1 MSLSISTL
9 RSNWHLIKHPTN
21 GDGSNNDLLCE
32 VHGPES
38 LAHMF
43 ASGPIILAAAVD
55 VLIEYDENNQLQAN
69 DEEVDARLF
78 HRKMARL
85 ASSVQEVIDNGP
97 DIDNIRERLP
107 RLTEVVT

>member
-1 MSLSISTL
+1 
-9 RSNWHLIKHPTN
+9 
-21 GDGSNNDLLCE
+21 
-32 VHGPES
+32 
-38 LAHMF
+38 MF